1 MPPVTII
8 FSEARPAAVALDFLA
23 IDVAGLVAGKKQNRV
38 RQVFRHGQFAGEV
51 SSLLVLLNP
60 NSSDGGMTSGMS
72 VTTPP
77 GERAL
82 QRMPSSMY
90 MNAVF
95 FVAART
101 APLLAQ

>member
-1 MPPVTII
+1 MASSPEN
-8 FSEARPAAVALDFLA
+8 S
-23 IDVAGLVAGKKQNRV
+23 
-38 RQVFRHGQFAGEV
+38 
-51 SSLLVLLNP
+51 SSLLVLPKP
-60 NSSDGGMTSGMS
+60 NSSAGGMTSGIS

-77 GERAL
+77 GESAL

-95 FVAART
+95 FVAAST

>member
-1 MPPVTII
+1 MASSPEK
-8 FSEARPAAVALDFLA
+8 S
-23 IDVAGLVAGKKQNRV
+23 
-38 RQVFRHGQFAGEV
+38 
-51 SSLLVLLNP
+51 SSLLVRLKP
-60 NSSDGGMTSGMS
+60 NSSEGGMTSGIS

-77 GERAL
+77 GETAL

-95 FVAART
+95 FVAAST